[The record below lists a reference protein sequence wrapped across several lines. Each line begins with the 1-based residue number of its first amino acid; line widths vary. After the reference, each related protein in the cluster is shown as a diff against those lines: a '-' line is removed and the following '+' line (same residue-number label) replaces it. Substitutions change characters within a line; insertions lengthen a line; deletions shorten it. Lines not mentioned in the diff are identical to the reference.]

1 MGGGQPGMGGPSW
14 HQMRST
20 LYDQPGPKI
29 LGFYAGIGGKEVK
42 VDDIVKIG
50 EKTLKAAK
58 GQKVEPLVEWV

>member
-1 MGGGQPGMGGPSW
+1 
-14 HQMRST
+14 MRST
-20 LYDQPGPKI
+20 LYGQPGPQI
-29 LGFYAGIGGKEVK
+29 LGFYAGLGGKEVR